1 MLADTFS
8 SRRGP
13 LTSSQ
18 SQATTLS
25 SSLLSAARKRIEYC
39 IFFWNDRPPISKP
52 SETLT
57 AAVYDRGAGW
67 QGDLL
72 ELRGNYGNGR
82 LVYPRLCRGR
92 KQHKSTRWIVCVC
105 GWRESLRRRRGRPAA
120 SASTSSSQ
128 REARLWA
135 DNCIFS
141 LTAREQYPASDVSHN
156 LPKKYYRIEA
166 EIRCN
171 TCN

>member
-1 MLADTFS
+1 MHLFQD
-8 SRRGP
+8 R
-13 LTSSQ
+13 LT
-18 SQATTLS
+18 TYFKTVLS
-25 SSLLSAARKRIEYC
+25 PS
-39 IFFWNDRPPISKP
+39 

-82 LVYPRLCRGR
+82 LVYPRLCRGGGGENSTGQLAGLFVSAAAR
-92 KQHKSTRWIVCVC
+92 KVKGSAGGVT
-105 GWRESLRRRRGRPAA
+105 GTAARGRPAA

-141 LTAREQYPASDVSHN
+141 LAAREQYPASDVSHN
-156 LPKKYYRIEA
+156 LPRKYNRIDA

>member
-39 IFFWNDRPPISKP
+39 ICFRNDRPPISKP

-105 GWRESLRRRRGRPAA
+105 GGAQSQRLGWRESLGRWHVGGQRPRPPLHLVSVRPDCGLIIA
-120 SASTSSSQ
+120 SS
-128 REARLWA
+128 R
-135 DNCIFS
+135 
-141 LTAREQYPASDVSHN
+141 
-156 LPKKYYRIEA
+156 
-166 EIRCN
+166 
-171 TCN
+171 

>member
-105 GWRESLRRRRGRPAA
+105 GWRESLRRRRVGGQRPRPPLHLVSVRPDCGLIIA
-120 SASTSSSQ
+120 SS
-128 REARLWA
+128 R
-135 DNCIFS
+135 
-141 LTAREQYPASDVSHN
+141 
-156 LPKKYYRIEA
+156 
-166 EIRCN
+166 
-171 TCN
+171 